1 MTIKLNRDSEGQ
13 EVAELGVIWGF
24 LLKVGL
30 AMLPVMLGFFV
41 WVVIQIFTHG
51 DRLNL
56 IEWRIDHSPALA
68 HTEKK

>member
-1 MTIKLNRDSEGQ
+1 
-13 EVAELGVIWGF
+13 
-24 LLKVGL
+24 
-30 AMLPVMLGFFV
+30 MLGFFV
-41 WVVIQIFTHG
+41 WVVIQIFSHG